1 MTELDTTPPRY
12 GTGSL
17 ADILPSALAVLGVP
31 GSPDVL
37 GLAEGPLAGVRRI
50 AVLLVDGLGYRLLE
64 HASAVAPTL
73 ADFTSGRIGGL
84 RPLTAGFPSTT
95 PVSLVTLGTGMPPGA
110 HGVVGFTLNIPDTE
124 RVLNHIRWNGDP
136 DPMLWQPLD
145 TRFQRAAA
153 DGVAVTVVSRPEYD
167 GSGLTTSA
175 FRGARYRGASGPD
188 EIAAGMREAL
198 AEGDRSFVYGYIPDV
213 DSNGH
218 FHGVDSP
225 QWRSAVTRVDR
236 LLTMLVDG
244 LPADT
249 ALIVTADHGMIDVPD
264 EDRVDVTAHPELRSG
279 VRLITG
285 EARVRYV
292 HALPGA
298 AGDVGDTWRT
308 VLGDRA
314 LVLTREEAVD
324 TGWFGPVPPGN
335 AARLGDLIAVCT
347 GRNVIINVPEA
358 DMEATSLLRAYHGSI
373 TAAEMEIPLLTLRGT
388 VTPAG

>member
-1 MTELDTTPPRY
+1 MSGLDTSPPRY

-31 GSPDVL
+31 GNPDVL
-37 GLAEGPLAGVRRI
+37 GLTEGPLAGARRV

-64 HASAVAPTL
+64 QASTVAPTL

-136 DPMLWQPLD
+136 DPLLWQPLE

-153 DGVAVTVVSRPEYD
+153 DGVAVSVVSRPEYD

-175 FRGARYRGASGPD
+175 FRGATYRGASGPD

-213 DSNGH
+213 DANGH
-218 FHGVDSP
+218 YHGVGST
-225 QWRSAVTRVDR
+225 QWLSAVAHVDR

-244 LPADT
+244 LPSDT
-249 ALIVTADHGMIDVPD
+249 ALIITADHGMIDVPD
-264 EDRVDVTAHPELRSG
+264 ADRVDLLAHPEMRAG

-285 EARVRYV
+285 EPRVRYV
-292 HALPGA
+292 HAEPGA
-298 AGDVGDTWRT
+298 AGDVRDTWKA
-308 VLGDRA
+308 VLGSRA
-314 LVLTREEAVD
+314 LVMTREEAID
-324 TGWFGPVPPGN
+324 TGWFGPVPPEN
-335 AARLGDLIAVCT
+335 AARLGDVIAVCT
-347 GRNVIINVPEA
+347 GRSVILNVPEA

-373 TAAEMEIPLLTLRGT
+373 TADEMEIPLLTLRGS
-388 VTPAG
+388 VTPPG